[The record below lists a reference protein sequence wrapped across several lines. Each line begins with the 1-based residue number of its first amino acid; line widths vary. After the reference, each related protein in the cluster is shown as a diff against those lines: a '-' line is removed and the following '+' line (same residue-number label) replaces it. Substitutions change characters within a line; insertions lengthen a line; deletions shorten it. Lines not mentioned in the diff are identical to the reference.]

1 MKFSK
6 RHYRAQMDSRDCG
19 VAALAMVFSV
29 YGSSLSLASLR
40 EMAKTTDEGTT
51 AFGLVKVAE
60 DLGFETRTI
69 EADLSIFD
77 IKDLTYPFIAH
88 VAKDERFL
96 HYYVVTGQDK
106 HFIYIADP
114 DPAVKISKLS
124 REQFAKEWTGIAIFL
139 APTPNYQPSR
149 EEKKGLWSLLSLL
162 SKQKGLIAHI
172 VLASLLVTII
182 NIIGSYYLQ
191 SIIDTYVPDQMK
203 TTLGVISLGLVIVYS
218 LQQILSYAQEYLLIV
233 LGQRLAIDVIL
244 SYIRHIFRL
253 PMSFFS
259 TRRAGEI
266 VSRFTDANKIIDAL
280 ASTVLSIFLDL
291 SIVVIISLVLFS
303 QNSNL
308 FLLTLLAIP
317 VYSVIILA
325 FMKPF
330 EKMNYELM
338 EANAVLS
345 SSIIE
350 DINGI
355 ETIKS
360 LTSEKQRY
368 QKLDKEFVNYLK
380 KAFASAKAESLQKVL
395 KHGAQVLLNVFILW
409 LGASLVMDN
418 KMTLGQLITYN
429 TLLVYF
435 TNPLENIINLQ
446 TKLQAARVAN
456 SRLNEVYLVE
466 SEFVEEKPIKD
477 LGLVSR
483 EISFRDVS
491 YTYGYEREVL
501 KGVNLTIKEG
511 SKVSIV
517 GVSGSGKTTL
527 AKMMVK
533 FYDPNQGEIRLGNLD
548 LDQIDKE
555 VLRDSVNY
563 LPQQPYV
570 FNGTILDNLLLGAKE
585 GTSHEEVLRALELAG
600 LRSEIEQL
608 PLAYQTELTADG
620 LGISGGQKQRLA
632 LARAL
637 LTDASVLILD
647 EATSS
652 LDVLTEKKIIDNL
665 LELDKTIIFIAH
677 RLTIAERT
685 DSIIVLDQGR
695 VIEEGS
701 HAELMAAQGF
711 YYQLVNS

>member
-6 RHYRAQMDSRDCG
+6 RHYRAQVDSRDCG

-29 YGSSLSLASLR
+29 YGSNLSLASLR
-40 EMAKTTDEGTT
+40 ERAKTTDEGTT

-77 IKDLTYPFIAH
+77 IKELTYPFIAH
-88 VAKDERFL
+88 VVKDEKIL

-114 DPAVKISKLS
+114 DPAVKLSKLS
-124 REQFAKEWTGIAIFL
+124 REQFAQEWTGIAIFL
-139 APTPNYQPSR
+139 APAPEYQPSQ
-149 EEKKGLWSLLSLL
+149 EKKKGLWSLASLL

-172 VLASLLVTII
+172 VLASLLVTLI

-191 SIIDTYVPDQMK
+191 SIIDTYVPDQMR
-203 TTLGVISLGLVIVYS
+203 TTLGVISLGLLIVYS
-218 LQQILSYAQEYLLIV
+218 LQQVLSYAQEYLLII

-253 PMSFFS
+253 PMSFFA

-291 SIVVIISLVLFS
+291 SIVLIISVVLFS
-303 QNSNL
+303 QNINL
-308 FLLTLLAIP
+308 FFLTLLAIP
-317 VYSVIILA
+317 VYSIIILA
-325 FMKPF
+325 FVKPF

-380 KAFASAKAESLQKVL
+380 KAFVSARAESLQKVL
-395 KHGAQVLLNVFILW
+395 KHGAQVLLNVLILW
-409 LGASLVMDN
+409 LGARLVMDN

-456 SRLNEVYLVE
+456 NRLNEVYLVE

-477 LGLVSR
+477 LELVSR

-511 SKVSIV
+511 SKVSLV

-533 FYDPNQGEIRLGNLD
+533 FYNPNQGEIRLGNID

-555 VLRDSVNY
+555 VLRTSINY

-570 FNGTILDNLLLGAKE
+570 FKGTIWDNLLLGAKE
-585 GTSHEEVLRALELAG
+585 GTKREDVLRAVELASI
-600 LRSEIEQL
+600 RSEIEQL
-608 PLAYQTELTADG
+608 PLGYQTELTADG

-637 LTDASVLILD
+637 LTEASVLILD
-647 EATSS
+647 EATSN
-652 LDVLTEKKIIDNL
+652 LDILTEKKIIDKL

-677 RLTIAERT
+677 RMSIAERT
-685 DSIIVLDQGR
+685 DQVIVLDQGR
-695 VIEEGS
+695 VVEQGS
-701 HAELMAAQGF
+701 PQDLLAQRGF
-711 YYQLVNS
+711 YYQLAKS